1 MAVYKVLKF
10 DIDFKIDKK
19 KKVQKDSDE
28 IDYLSMTEIELLQI
42 PIVEEM
48 YESFSCFYNPRRCAL
63 AL

>member
-28 IDYLSMTEIELLQI
+28 IDYLSMTEFELL
-42 PIVEEM
+42 
-48 YESFSCFYNPRRCAL
+48 
-63 AL
+63 